1 MAIEKETFVIGG
13 HLKMRVAGSN
23 VPFQKCGLVSTIQTT
38 IETNSITLSDT
49 TVPQGGEYDAVD
61 RITSV
66 GLAINFREFFT
77 PVLAGILWG
86 DSTTVP
92 SDTITDE
99 QHIAAVD
106 GTIAL
111 DNMPLAI
118 DTVTNV
124 VNGEPGTD
132 TFAEFDD
139 WVMTGSGIEV
149 VTGGALETAISSAAD
164 TYSVSVGYQSATVD
178 VVEALT
184 NSGLELEL
192 LFEGENAAGTKKR
205 IEARFW
211 KCRLN
216 PASSQDWINVDDF
229 MGADSTCKVIADPT
243 KLGAGKSKY
252 FRVKKERSV
261 SIPAE

>member
-1 MAIEKETFVIGG
+1 MAVLKETFVIGG
-13 HLKMRVAGSN
+13 HLKMRVAGSGL
-23 VPFQKCGLVSTIQTT
+23 PFQKCGLVSSIQTT
-38 IETNSITLSDT
+38 IETNNLTLSDT
-49 TVPQGGEYDAVD
+49 TTPQGGEYDSVD

-77 PVLAGILWG
+77 PILAGILWG
-86 DSTTVP
+86 DVSTVP
-92 SDTITDE
+92 AATHTDE
-99 QHIAAVD
+99 QHVAAVD

-111 DNMPLAI
+111 DNMPLEI
-118 DTVTNV
+118 DGVTNV
-124 VNGEPGTD
+124 VDGAPGTEV
-132 TFAEFDD
+132 FEEFDD

-149 VTGGALETAISSAAD
+149 VAGGALETAIMAAAPG
-164 TYSVSVGYQSATVD
+164 TPYSVSVDYKSAAVD

-216 PASSQDWINVDDF
+216 PASSQDWLNVDDF
-229 MGADSTCKVIADPT
+229 MGAESTCKVISDPS
-243 KLGAGKSKY
+243 KVGAGKSKY
-252 FRVKKERSV
+252 FRIKKELPPV
-261 SIPAE
+261 D